1 MANNFIQ
8 SPKVHSHFTES
19 SWILVFKSPT
29 ARTLAVI
36 LDSILSFEK
45 QINIVQSCFYQ
56 LRSISKIRSFLLQTD
71 LEKVIHAFI
80 SSWLDYYNILYS
92 GLSKKAISR
101 LQLVQ
106 NAAAWLLT
114 NTRRQENVSPVL
126 TSLQW
131 LPVSFRI
138 DFKILLIT
146 FKAPS

>member
-1 MANNFIQ
+1 MKVANNFIQ

-36 LDSILSFEK
+36 LDSILSF
-45 QINIVQSCFYQ
+45 VQSCFYQ

-80 SSWLDYYNILYS
+80 SSWLDYCNILYS